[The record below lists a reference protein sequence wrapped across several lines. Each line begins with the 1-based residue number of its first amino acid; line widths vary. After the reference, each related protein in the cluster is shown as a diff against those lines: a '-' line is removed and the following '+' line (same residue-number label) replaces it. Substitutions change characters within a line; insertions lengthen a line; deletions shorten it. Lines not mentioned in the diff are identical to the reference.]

1 MCNTRCGRL
10 HQAINLIMRRVAAS
24 HTNQSQQCSEYL
36 RLLSSLLREC
46 RTHVAEHLSLLSG
59 SFMQARQV
67 EKEAAQQRVQALE
80 LDNAELSQR
89 LVEMKTTEID
99 RMNDVNKLCDEMMK
113 NARNMERA
121 AAAESSSRQVLGK
134 FFNAG
139 KANGLRQG
147 MTTVRVLL
155 RVCLACGARGPGD
168 LLPSDVI
175 SFPRQRVA
183 TAICTAT
190 NSPYI
195 LMVRVKQYIQV

>member
-1 MCNTRCGRL
+1 
-10 HQAINLIMRRVAAS
+10 
-24 HTNQSQQCSEYL
+24 
-36 RLLSSLLREC
+36 
-46 RTHVAEHLSLLSG
+46 
-59 SFMQARQV
+59 MQARQV

-147 MTTVRVLL
+147 MTTVLL
-155 RVCLACGARGPGD
+155 
-168 LLPSDVI
+168 
-175 SFPRQRVA
+175 
-183 TAICTAT
+183 
-190 NSPYI
+190 
-195 LMVRVKQYIQV
+195 QYICFAYHAHEPETYLVSNLNSSPGHA